1 MVDFSSSDSEH
12 MSHKAQDMSLS
23 SPLQK
28 EFVDL

>member
-1 MVDFSSSDSEH
+1 MVEFSSSDSEH

-28 EFVDL
+28 VC